1 MTRYIIRTYTQRLKV
16 VRITIN
22 NCKFCISS
30 YMSII
35 VKMIM
40 VQHFV
45 TSCLTSHQTGFCNGN
60 LSWTTTC
67 TEYFEFCNQN
77 LLSNYVLSRILYR
90 QHVVVPQHRIEQQ
103 YQLGQKTAHRGS
115 RHCYCP
121 WYLLYIVYCTLFLYT
136 VFYKNIEAEICEIL
150 RIFLE

>member
-1 MTRYIIRTYTQRLKV
+1 
-16 VRITIN
+16 
-22 NCKFCISS
+22 
-30 YMSII
+30 
-35 VKMIM
+35 M

-45 TSCLTSHQTGFCNGN
+45 TSCLTSLQTGFCNRN

-77 LLSNYVLSRILYR
+77 LLSNYVLSRILYK
-90 QHVVVPQHRIEQQ
+90 QHVVVPQHWIEQQ

-150 RIFLE
+150 RIFYKPEAEILKRMQFGVLKICKYNTIQYCAF